1 MAAPPPI
8 YQEIIWAGVLLIAG
22 KGGGLAEKRKLRG
35 VNHCKPLRR
44 VEGGNL
50 LFITLPTAIAILS
63 VDHKTNLYPSNQQG
77 AYVTLLGNFNS

>member
-1 MAAPPPI
+1 M

-63 VDHKTNLYPSNQQG
+63 VDHKTNLYPPNQQG